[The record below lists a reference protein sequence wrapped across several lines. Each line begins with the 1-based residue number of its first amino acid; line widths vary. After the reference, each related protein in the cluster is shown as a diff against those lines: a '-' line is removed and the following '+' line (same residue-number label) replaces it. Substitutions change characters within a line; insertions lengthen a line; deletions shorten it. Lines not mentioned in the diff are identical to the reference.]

1 MKLPRFTQLAL
12 VFIIYGKFHQRPL
25 CNIYQ
30 SMWQTEST
38 TSIPLPIQEIL
49 GHGVRLRNIIKI
61 THFLHYLAQLIFW
74 AITFF
79 GIFVGQYK
87 SLKSLRYH
95 FIKSILNSY
104 SCNIYDIT
112 HLKPFQHNTISTN
125 KRMYG
130 WTLVNYRNSQALNVA
145 YVTSEN
151 FQKTPILTLRI
162 QLKDQSVLNSS
173 TF

>member
-1 MKLPRFTQLAL
+1 MKLPRFTQFAL
-12 VFIIYGKFHQRPL
+12 VLIYGKFHQNPL
-25 CNIYQ
+25 RNIYP
-30 SMWQTEST
+30 SKWQTEST
-38 TSIPLPIQEIL
+38 PSIPLPIQEIL
-49 GHGVRLRNIIKI
+49 GQGVRFRDIIKM
-61 THFLHYLAQLIFW
+61 THFLHSLAQLIFW

-79 GIFVGQYK
+79 CIFVGQYK
-87 SLKSLRYH
+87 SLKSLPYH
-95 FIKSILNSY
+95 FIKSIPNSY
-104 SCNIYDIT
+104 PFNNYDIT

-125 KRMYG
+125 RRMYG